1 MDDGVLVDELA
12 LALQLLDDGAVGV
25 FGELTVEFANP
36 FVEVHLT
43 NVDEREEWRRF
54 SVFEGLGGMRVAGK
68 GFDGYQAALA
78 WLGEQRS

>member
-1 MDDGVLVDELA
+1 L
-12 LALQLLDDGAVGV
+12 
-25 FGELTVEFANP
+25 
-36 FVEVHLT
+36 HLT